1 MQFDELSQKV
11 LAVYDLYAEENG
23 LKVDQDYAVLKLIEE
38 VGEFAQALLIQKG
51 MSKVNK
57 RLPPEKAQ
65 KAVADE
71 LADILGLTILV
82 ADRTGVDLVASIR
95 EKWFSHLE

>member
-1 MQFDELSQKV
+1 MQFDELSRKV

-23 LKVDQDYAVLKLIEE
+23 LEVDQDYAVLKLIEE
-38 VGEFAQALLIQKG
+38 IGEFAQALIIQKG
-51 MSKVNK
+51 LSKVKK

-82 ADRTGVDLVASIR
+82 ANRTGVDLESSLR
-95 EKWFSHLE
+95 EKWFAHLE